1 MSEKLKP
8 KAQRLPQ
15 WMRRPIAT
23 DQNYPDVS
31 KLLESLQLNTVC
43 ASAKCP
49 NRHEC
54 WNRGTATV
62 MILGNTCTRNCR
74 FCNVNT
80 GRPDPVDPDEPARVA
95 EAAKRLNL
103 RHVVI
108 TSVTRDDLP
117 DGGAQ
122 AFADTIR
129 AVKEAMPEASV
140 EVLTPDFVEHL
151 DIVLE
156 AKPDVFN
163 HNLETVRRL
172 QATVRPQASYS
183 TSLAT
188 LKKAAA
194 WNCRTGLSG
203 NPDSLCLNDHS
214 RAPEYGTRP
223 LGERLRAGE
232 ATTAGSGNHV
242 LQHQG
247 DSQKTI
253 LVKSGLMLG
262 LGETDEEIFQCLEDL
277 YAAGV
282 RLLTLGQYLAPTREH
297 HPVERYLSPE
307 HFDRL
312 AARAKKIGFEGV
324 AAGPL
329 VRSSYRADELSK
341 TAEPLKGGC
350 GVE

>member
-1 MSEKLKP
+1 MDDKIIFEKLKP

-23 DQNYPDVS
+23 DQSYPDVS

-80 GRPDPVDPDEPARVA
+80 GRPDPVDAGEPARVA
-95 EAAKRLNL
+95 EAAKKLNL
-103 RHVVI
+103 KHIVI

-117 DGGAQ
+117 DGGAG
-122 AFADTIR
+122 AFATTIR

-151 DIVLE
+151 DTVLD

-163 HNLETVRRL
+163 HNLETVKRL
-172 QATVRPQASYS
+172 QAVIRPQASYEK
-183 TSLAT
+183 SLAT
-188 LKKAAA
+188 LRKAA
-194 WNCRTGLSG
+194 
-203 NPDSLCLNDHS
+203 
-214 RAPEYGTRP
+214 
-223 LGERLRAGE
+223 ERG
-232 ATTAGSGNHV
+232 GV
-242 LQHQG
+242 M
-247 DSQKTI
+247 
-253 LVKSGLMLG
+253 VKSGLMLG

-297 HPVERYLSPE
+297 YPVERFVSPE
-307 HFDRL
+307 HFEKL
-312 AARAKKIGFEGV
+312 AEQARKIGFEGV

-329 VRSSYRADELSK
+329 VRSSYRADEL
-341 TAEPLKGGC
+341 AHDRC
-350 GVE
+350 NC

>member
-1 MSEKLKP
+1 MTDRASLETLKP

-23 DQNYPDVS
+23 DQSYPDVS

-62 MILGNTCTRNCR
+62 MILGTICTRNCR
-74 FCNVNT
+74 FCNVST
-80 GRPDPVDPDEPARVA
+80 GQPSPVDPDEPARVA
-95 EAAKRLNL
+95 EAARRLGL

-129 AVKEAMPEASV
+129 AVKDNLPDVSV

-151 DIVLE
+151 DIVLD

-172 QATVRPQASYS
+172 QNTVRPQASYEK
-183 TSLAT
+183 SLAT
-188 LKKAAA
+188 LRRAAGWGFESPRRPGSA
-194 WNCRTGLSG
+194 GGVAPSENDASGGRASLSG
-203 NPDSLCLNDHS
+203 
-214 RAPEYGTRP
+214 RAES
-223 LGERLRAGE
+223 AI
-232 ATTAGSGNHV
+232 
-242 LQHQG
+242 Q
-247 DSQKTI
+247 I
-253 LVKSGLMLG
+253 KSGLMLG
-262 LGETDEEIFQCLEDL
+262 LGETDEEIVETMEDL
-277 YAAGV
+277 YEAGV
-282 RLLTLGQYLAPTREH
+282 RLLTLGQYLAPTRAH
-297 HPVERYLSPE
+297 HPVDRFVPPE
-307 HFDRL
+307 QFELL
-312 AARAKKIGFEGV
+312 AEKARALGFTGV

-329 VRSSYRADELSK
+329 VRSSYRADELAGNES
-341 TAEPLKGGC
+341 EGSI
-350 GVE
+350 

>member
-1 MSEKLKP
+1 MNGLKP

-23 DQNYPDVS
+23 DQNFPDVS

-62 MILGNTCTRNCR
+62 MILGNTCTRNCL

-80 GRPDPVDPDEPARVA
+80 GNPSPVDPDEPARVA

-117 DGGAQ
+117 DGGAHV
-122 AFADTIR
+122 FARTIR
-129 AVKEAMPEASV
+129 AVKETMREASV

-151 DIVLE
+151 DVVLDAE
-156 AKPDVFN
+156 PDVFN
-163 HNLETVRRL
+163 HNLETVKRL
-172 QATVRPQASYS
+172 QATVRPQASYEK
-183 TSLAT
+183 SLAT
-188 LKKAAA
+188 LRYAA
-194 WNCRTGLSG
+194 
-203 NPDSLCLNDHS
+203 
-214 RAPEYGTRP
+214 
-223 LGERLRAGE
+223 ERG
-232 ATTAGSGNHV
+232 GV
-242 LQHQG
+242 Q
-247 DSQKTI
+247 
-253 LVKSGLMLG
+253 VKSGLMLG
-262 LGETDEEIFQCLEDL
+262 LGETDEEIFQTLEDL
-277 YAAGV
+277 FAAGV

-297 HPVERYLSPE
+297 HPVERFISPE
-307 HFDRL
+307 HFDELAGKARL
-312 AARAKKIGFEGV
+312 MGFEGV

-329 VRSSYRADELSK
+329 VRSSYRADEL
-341 TAEPLKGGC
+341 ALKK
-350 GVE
+350 END

>member
-1 MSEKLKP
+1 MDDQSIVEKLKP

-23 DQNYPDVS
+23 DQSYPDVS

-80 GRPDPVDPDEPARVA
+80 GKPEPVDAGEPARVA

-103 RHVVI
+103 KHIVI

-117 DGGAQ
+117 DGGAG
-122 AFADTIR
+122 AFATTIR

-151 DIVLE
+151 DTVLD
-156 AKPDVFN
+156 AGPDVFN
-163 HNLETVRRL
+163 HNLETVKRL
-172 QATVRPQASYS
+172 QAVIRPQASYEK
-183 TSLAT
+183 SLAT
-188 LKKAAA
+188 LRKAA
-194 WNCRTGLSG
+194 
-203 NPDSLCLNDHS
+203 
-214 RAPEYGTRP
+214 
-223 LGERLRAGE
+223 ERG
-232 ATTAGSGNHV
+232 GV
-242 LQHQG
+242 M
-247 DSQKTI
+247 
-253 LVKSGLMLG
+253 VKSGLMLG
-262 LGETDEEIFQCLEDL
+262 LGETDEEILQCLIDL

-297 HPVERYLSPE
+297 YPVERYLSPE
-307 HFDRL
+307 HFDEL
-312 AARAKKIGFEGV
+312 AAKARQIGFEGV

-329 VRSSYRADELSK
+329 VRSSYRADEL
-341 TAEPLKGGC
+341 ARNRDND
-350 GVE
+350 

>member
-1 MSEKLKP
+1 MTTEHIVKKLKP

-15 WMRRPIAT
+15 WMRRPITT
-23 DQNYPDVS
+23 DEKFPDVS

-43 ASAKCP
+43 SSAKCP

-80 GRPDPVDPDEPARVA
+80 GRPGPVDAGEPARVA

-103 RHVVI
+103 RHIVI

-122 AFADTIR
+122 AFAATIR
-129 AVKEAMPEASV
+129 AVKEAMPGASV

-151 DIVLE
+151 DIVLD
-156 AKPDVFN
+156 ARPDVFN
-163 HNLETVRRL
+163 HNLETVKRL
-172 QATVRPQASYS
+172 QAVIRPQASYEK
-183 TSLAT
+183 SLAT
-188 LKKAAA
+188 LRHAA
-194 WNCRTGLSG
+194 
-203 NPDSLCLNDHS
+203 
-214 RAPEYGTRP
+214 
-223 LGERLRAGE
+223 ERV
-232 ATTAGSGNHV
+232 GSM
-242 LQHQG
+242 
-247 DSQKTI
+247 
-253 LVKSGLMLG
+253 VKSGLMLG
-262 LGETDEEIFQCLEDL
+262 LGETDEEIFQALEDL

-297 HPVERYLSPE
+297 YPVERFVSPE
-307 HFDRL
+307 HFDEL
-312 AARAKKIGFEGV
+312 AAKARLMGFEGV

-329 VRSSYRADELSK
+329 VRSSYRADELARNK
-341 TAEPLKGGC
+341 DND
-350 GVE
+350 

>member
-1 MSEKLKP
+1 MRTVVFPAFRFALRSDFMEDSFPMNDPALPEKLKP
-8 KAQRLPQ
+8 KAQRLPK

-31 KLLESLQLNTVC
+31 RLLESLQLNTVC

-74 FCNVNT
+74 FCNVNH
-80 GRPDPVDPDEPARVA
+80 GKPDPVDPGEPARVA
-95 EAAKRLNL
+95 EAARRLNL

-140 EVLTPDFVEHL
+140 EVLTPDFAEHL
-151 DIVLE
+151 DRVLD
-156 AKPDVFN
+156 AKPNVFN
-163 HNLETVRRL
+163 HNLETVKRL
-172 QATVRPQASYS
+172 QATVRPQASYEK
-183 TSLAT
+183 SLAT
-188 LKKAAA
+188 LRKAAE
-194 WNCRTGLSG
+194 WNCGTGLSG
-203 NPDSLCLNDHS
+203 TPDSLCSDGNETH
-214 RAPEYGTRP
+214 APEYGKR
-223 LGERLRAGE
+223 
-232 ATTAGSGNHV
+232 V
-242 LQHQG
+242 LQ
-247 DSQKTI
+247 QKQKI

-312 AARAKKIGFEGV
+312 AEKAREMGFSGV

-329 VRSSYRADELSK
+329 IRSSYRADELAK
-341 TAEPLKGGC
+341 AG
-350 GVE
+350 

>member
-1 MSEKLKP
+1 MNELKP

-23 DQNYPDVS
+23 DQSYPDVS

-80 GRPDPVDPDEPARVA
+80 GKPSPVDLDEPSRVA

-108 TSVTRDDLP
+108 TSVTRDDLA

-122 AFADTIR
+122 AFANTIH
-129 AVKEAMPEASV
+129 AVKAAMPEASV

-151 DIVLE
+151 DIVLD
-156 AKPDVFN
+156 AAPDVFN
-163 HNLETVRRL
+163 HNLETVKRL
-172 QATVRPQASYS
+172 QATVRPQASYEK
-183 TSLAT
+183 SLAT
-188 LKKAAA
+188 LRKAA
-194 WNCRTGLSG
+194 
-203 NPDSLCLNDHS
+203 
-214 RAPEYGTRP
+214 
-223 LGERLRAGE
+223 ERG
-232 ATTAGSGNHV
+232 GV
-242 LQHQG
+242 Q
-247 DSQKTI
+247 
-253 LVKSGLMLG
+253 VKSGLMLG

-312 AARAKKIGFEGV
+312 AARARGIGFEGV

-329 VRSSYRADELSK
+329 VRSSYRADEL
-341 TAEPLKGGC
+341 ARNRE
-350 GVE
+350 

>member
-1 MSEKLKP
+1 MSDSTPFEKLKP

-23 DQNYPDVS
+23 DEQFPDVS

-80 GRPDPVDPDEPARVA
+80 GRPDPVDAGEPARVA

-103 RHVVI
+103 KHIVI

-117 DGGAQ
+117 DGGAR
-122 AFADTIR
+122 AFAETIR
-129 AVKEAMPEASV
+129 AVKEAMPGASV

-151 DIVLE
+151 DIVLD

-163 HNLETVRRL
+163 HNLETVKRL
-172 QATVRPQASYS
+172 QAVIRPQASYEK
-183 TSLAT
+183 SLAT
-188 LKKAAA
+188 LRHAAK
-194 WNCRTGLSG
+194 RGG
-203 NPDSLCLNDHS
+203 
-214 RAPEYGTRP
+214 
-223 LGERLRAGE
+223 
-232 ATTAGSGNHV
+232 V
-242 LQHQG
+242 Q
-247 DSQKTI
+247 
-253 LVKSGLMLG
+253 VKSGLMLG

-297 HPVERYLSPE
+297 YPVERYISPE
-307 HFDRL
+307 HFDEL
-312 AARAKKIGFEGV
+312 AAKARLMGFEGV

-329 VRSSYRADELSK
+329 VRSSYRADELVR
-341 TAEPLKGGC
+341 AD
-350 GVE
+350 

>member
-1 MSEKLKP
+1 VTANLTPSEKLKP

-23 DQNYPDVS
+23 DQSYPDVS

-80 GRPDPVDPDEPARVA
+80 GKPDAVDPGEPARVA

-129 AVKEAMPEASV
+129 AVKEAMSEASV

-151 DIVLE
+151 DIVLD

-163 HNLETVRRL
+163 HNLETVKRL
-172 QATVRPQASYS
+172 QATVRPQASYEK
-183 TSLAT
+183 SLAT
-188 LKKAAA
+188 LRHAA
-194 WNCRTGLSG
+194 
-203 NPDSLCLNDHS
+203 
-214 RAPEYGTRP
+214 
-223 LGERLRAGE
+223 ERGGA
-232 ATTAGSGNHV
+232 
-242 LQHQG
+242 Q
-247 DSQKTI
+247 
-253 LVKSGLMLG
+253 VKSGLMLG

-297 HPVERYLSPE
+297 HPVERFISPE
-307 HFDRL
+307 HFDEL
-312 AARAKKIGFEGV
+312 AAKARRMGFEGV

-329 VRSSYRADELSK
+329 VRSSYRADQLAK
-341 TAEPLKGGC
+341 QK
-350 GVE
+350 

>member
-1 MSEKLKP
+1 MSTLKP
-8 KAQRLPQ
+8 KAQRLPK

-80 GRPDPVDPDEPARVA
+80 GRPDPVDAGEPARVA

-103 RHVVI
+103 KHIVI

-117 DGGAQ
+117 DGGAG
-122 AFADTIR
+122 AFAETIR
-129 AVKEAMPEASV
+129 VVQEAMPEASV
-140 EVLTPDFVEHL
+140 EVLTPDFIEHL
-151 DIVLE
+151 DIVLD
-156 AKPDVFN
+156 AQPNIFN
-163 HNLETVRRL
+163 HNLETVERL
-172 QATVRPQASYS
+172 QAVIRPQASYEK
-183 TSLAT
+183 SLAT
-188 LKKAAA
+188 LRHAA
-194 WNCRTGLSG
+194 
-203 NPDSLCLNDHS
+203 
-214 RAPEYGTRP
+214 
-223 LGERLRAGE
+223 ERG
-232 ATTAGSGNHV
+232 GV
-242 LQHQG
+242 Q
-247 DSQKTI
+247 
-253 LVKSGLMLG
+253 VKSGLMLG
-262 LGETDEEIFQCLEDL
+262 LGETDEEILQCLKDL

-297 HPVERYLSPE
+297 YPVERYISPE
-307 HFDRL
+307 HFDELAVKARL
-312 AARAKKIGFEGV
+312 MGFEGV

-329 VRSSYRADELSK
+329 VRSSYRADEL
-341 TAEPLKGGC
+341 ARNRDNG
-350 GVE
+350 

>member
-1 MSEKLKP
+1 MNDSSSSKKLKP
-8 KAQRLPQ
+8 KVQRLPQ
-15 WMRRPIAT
+15 WLRRPIAT

-31 KLLESLQLNTVC
+31 KLLESLRLNTVC

-80 GRPDPVDPDEPARVA
+80 GKPDEVDPGEPARVA

-103 RHVVI
+103 RYMVI

-122 AFADTIR
+122 AFANTIR

-151 DIVLE
+151 DVVLK
-156 AKPDVFN
+156 AMPDVFN
-163 HNLETVRRL
+163 HNLETVKRL
-172 QATVRPQASYS
+172 QAAVRPQASYEK
-183 TSLAT
+183 SLAT
-188 LKKAAA
+188 LRLAAA
-194 WNCRTGLSG
+194 RGG
-203 NPDSLCLNDHS
+203 
-214 RAPEYGTRP
+214 
-223 LGERLRAGE
+223 
-232 ATTAGSGNHV
+232 V
-242 LQHQG
+242 Q
-247 DSQKTI
+247 
-253 LVKSGLMLG
+253 VKSGLMLG
-262 LGETDEEIFQCLEDL
+262 LGETDEEIFQTLEDL
-277 YAAGV
+277 FAVGV

-297 HPVERYLSPE
+297 YPVERYVSPE
-307 HFDRL
+307 HFDEL
-312 AARAKKIGFEGV
+312 AAKARLMGFAGV

-329 VRSSYRADELSK
+329 VRSSYRADELANK
-341 TAEPLKGGC
+341 KDHH
-350 GVE
+350 

>member
-1 MSEKLKP
+1 MSTSNSSEKLKP

-80 GRPDPVDPDEPARVA
+80 GKPDPVDPGEPARVA
-95 EAAKRLNL
+95 EAARQLNL
-103 RHVVI
+103 KHIVI
-108 TSVTRDDLP
+108 TSVTRDDLS

-122 AFADTIR
+122 AFANTIR

-151 DIVLE
+151 DIVLD
-156 AKPDVFN
+156 ARPDVFN
-163 HNLETVRRL
+163 HNLETVKRL
-172 QATVRPQASYS
+172 QATVRPQASYEK
-183 TSLAT
+183 SLAT
-188 LKKAAA
+188 LRHAAER
-194 WNCRTGLSG
+194 NCRTGLAG
-203 NPDSLCLNDHS
+203 TPDSLC
-214 RAPEYGTRP
+214 
-223 LGERLRAGE
+223 
-232 ATTAGSGNHV
+232 
-242 LQHQG
+242 
-247 DSQKTI
+247 

-262 LGETDEEIFQCLEDL
+262 LGETDEEIFQTLEDL
-277 YAAGV
+277 VAAGV

-297 HPVERYLSPE
+297 HPVERYVSPE

-312 AARAKKIGFEGV
+312 AAKAREMGFEGV

-329 VRSSYRADELSK
+329 VRSSYRADELIGQ
-341 TAEPLKGGC
+341 EQP
-350 GVE
+350 

>member
-1 MSEKLKP
+1 MDDQRIAEKLKP

-23 DQNYPDVS
+23 DQSYPDVS

-54 WNRGTATV
+54 WNSGTATV
-62 MILGNTCTRNCR
+62 MILGNICTRNCR

-80 GRPDPVDPDEPARVA
+80 GKPSPVDPDEPARVA

-108 TSVTRDDLP
+108 TSVTRDDLA

-122 AFADTIR
+122 AFANTIC
-129 AVKEAMPEASV
+129 AVKAAMPEASV

-151 DIVLE
+151 DIVLD
-156 AKPDVFN
+156 AAPDVFN
-163 HNLETVRRL
+163 HNLETVKRL
-172 QATVRPQASYS
+172 QATVRPQASYEK
-183 TSLAT
+183 SLAT
-188 LKKAAA
+188 LRKAAERG
-194 WNCRTGLSG
+194 CRTGLSG
-203 NPDSLCLNDHS
+203 TPDSLCLGDKPH
-214 RAPEYGTRP
+214 ALEYEKR
-223 LGERLRAGE
+223 
-232 ATTAGSGNHV
+232 V
-242 LQHQG
+242 LQADQSVAHH
-247 DSQKTI
+247 KI

-282 RLLTLGQYLAPTREH
+282 RLLTLGQYLSPTREH

-312 AARAKKIGFEGV
+312 AARARGIGFEGV

-329 VRSSYRADELSK
+329 VRSSYRADEL
-341 TAEPLKGGC
+341 ARNRE
-350 GVE
+350 

>member
-1 MSEKLKP
+1 MNELKP

-23 DQNYPDVS
+23 DQSYPDVS

-54 WNRGTATV
+54 WNSGTATV
-62 MILGNTCTRNCR
+62 MILGNICTRNCR

-80 GRPDPVDPDEPARVA
+80 GNPSPVDPDEPARVA

-117 DGGAQ
+117 DGGAR

-129 AVKEAMPEASV
+129 TVKAAMPEASV

-151 DIVLE
+151 DIVLD

-163 HNLETVRRL
+163 HNLETVKRL
-172 QATVRPQASYS
+172 QATVRPQASYEK
-183 TSLAT
+183 SLAT
-188 LKKAAA
+188 LRKAA
-194 WNCRTGLSG
+194 
-203 NPDSLCLNDHS
+203 
-214 RAPEYGTRP
+214 
-223 LGERLRAGE
+223 ERGGA
-232 ATTAGSGNHV
+232 
-242 LQHQG
+242 Q
-247 DSQKTI
+247 
-253 LVKSGLMLG
+253 VKSGLMLG
-262 LGETDEEIFQCLEDL
+262 LGETDDEIFQCLEDL

-312 AARAKKIGFEGV
+312 AARAREIGFEGV

-329 VRSSYRADELSK
+329 VRSSYRADELAHK
-341 TAEPLKGGC
+341 QG
-350 GVE
+350 

>member
-1 MSEKLKP
+1 MNELKP

-23 DQNYPDVS
+23 DQSYPDVS

-54 WNRGTATV
+54 WNSGTATV

-80 GRPDPVDPDEPARVA
+80 GKPSPTDPDEPARVA

-103 RHVVI
+103 SHVVI

-122 AFADTIR
+122 AFANTIR
-129 AVKEAMPEASV
+129 AVKVAMPEASV

-151 DIVLE
+151 DIVLD

-163 HNLETVRRL
+163 HNLETVERL
-172 QATVRPQASYS
+172 QATVRPQASYEK
-183 TSLAT
+183 SLAT
-188 LKKAAA
+188 LRKAA
-194 WNCRTGLSG
+194 
-203 NPDSLCLNDHS
+203 
-214 RAPEYGTRP
+214 
-223 LGERLRAGE
+223 ERGGA
-232 ATTAGSGNHV
+232 
-242 LQHQG
+242 Q
-247 DSQKTI
+247 
-253 LVKSGLMLG
+253 VKSGLMLG

-307 HFDRL
+307 HFDKL
-312 AARAKKIGFEGV
+312 AARAREIGFAGV

-329 VRSSYRADELSK
+329 VRSSYRADEL
-341 TAEPLKGGC
+341 ARNRDNG
-350 GVE
+350 

>member
-1 MSEKLKP
+1 MSTLRP

-15 WMRRPIAT
+15 WLRRPIST
-23 DQNYPDVS
+23 DQDYPDVS
-31 KLLESLQLNTVC
+31 KLLGSLQLNTVC

-54 WNRGTATV
+54 WNRGTATI

-80 GRPDPVDPDEPARVA
+80 GRPEPVDTDEPARVA

-122 AFADTIR
+122 IFADTIR
-129 AVKEAMPEASV
+129 AIKGVLPEASV

-151 DIVLE
+151 DVVLDAE
-156 AKPDVFN
+156 PLVFN

-172 QATVRPQASYS
+172 QETVRPQASYEK
-183 TSLAT
+183 SLET
-188 LKKAAA
+188 LRYAAD
-194 WNCRTGLSG
+194 RGG
-203 NPDSLCLNDHS
+203 
-214 RAPEYGTRP
+214 
-223 LGERLRAGE
+223 
-232 ATTAGSGNHV
+232 V
-242 LQHQG
+242 
-247 DSQKTI
+247 

-262 LGETDEEIFQCLEDL
+262 LGETDDEVFQALEDL
-277 YAAGV
+277 YSAGV

-297 HPVERYLSPE
+297 HPVERFISPE
-307 HFDRL
+307 HFDEL
-312 AARAKKIGFEGV
+312 AARAREMGFEGV

-329 VRSSYRADELSK
+329 VRSSYRADQLVAKEN
-341 TAEPLKGGC
+341 
-350 GVE
+350 

>member
-1 MSEKLKP
+1 MSSLKP

-23 DQNYPDVS
+23 DEKYPDVS

-80 GRPDPVDPDEPARVA
+80 GKPDPVDPDEPSRVA

-103 RHVVI
+103 RHIVI

-122 AFADTIR
+122 AFSHTIC
-129 AVKEAMPEASV
+129 AVKEAVPEASV

-151 DIVLE
+151 DTVLD

-163 HNLETVRRL
+163 HNLETVKRL
-172 QATVRPQASYS
+172 QAAVRPQASYEK
-183 TSLAT
+183 SLAT
-188 LKKAAA
+188 LRKAA
-194 WNCRTGLSG
+194 
-203 NPDSLCLNDHS
+203 
-214 RAPEYGTRP
+214 
-223 LGERLRAGE
+223 ERG
-232 ATTAGSGNHV
+232 GV
-242 LQHQG
+242 Q
-247 DSQKTI
+247 
-253 LVKSGLMLG
+253 VKSGLMLG
-262 LGETDEEIFQCLEDL
+262 LGETDEEIFQCLQDL

-297 HPVERYLSPE
+297 YPVERFISPE
-307 HFDRL
+307 HFDEL
-312 AARAKKIGFEGV
+312 AARAREIGFEGV

-329 VRSSYRADELSK
+329 VRSSYRADELAADK
-341 TAEPLKGGC
+341 AKD
-350 GVE
+350 

>member
-1 MSEKLKP
+1 MNELKP

-23 DQNYPDVS
+23 DQSYPDVS

-80 GRPDPVDPDEPARVA
+80 GKPEPVDSGEPARVA
-95 EAAKRLNL
+95 EAAKQLKL
-103 RHVVI
+103 RHIVI

-117 DGGAQ
+117 DGGAS
-122 AFADTIR
+122 AFASTIR
-129 AVKEAMPEASV
+129 AVKEAMPGASV

-151 DIVLE
+151 DTVLD
-156 AKPDVFN
+156 AGPNVFN
-163 HNLETVRRL
+163 HNLETVKRL
-172 QATVRPQASYS
+172 QSVIRPQASYEK
-183 TSLAT
+183 SLAT
-188 LKKAAA
+188 LHHAA
-194 WNCRTGLSG
+194 
-203 NPDSLCLNDHS
+203 
-214 RAPEYGTRP
+214 
-223 LGERLRAGE
+223 ERG
-232 ATTAGSGNHV
+232 GV
-242 LQHQG
+242 Q
-247 DSQKTI
+247 
-253 LVKSGLMLG
+253 VKSGLMLG
-262 LGETDEEIFQCLEDL
+262 LGETDEEIFECLEDL

-297 HPVERYLSPE
+297 YPVERFISPE
-307 HFDRL
+307 HFDEL
-312 AARAKKIGFEGV
+312 AARAREIGFEGV

-329 VRSSYRADELSK
+329 VRSSYRADELARNK
-341 TAEPLKGGC
+341 DNN
-350 GVE
+350 

>member
-1 MSEKLKP
+1 MADEPILKKLKP

-23 DQNYPDVS
+23 DEKFPDVS

-80 GRPDPVDPDEPARVA
+80 GRPDPVDAGEPARVA

-103 RHVVI
+103 RHIVI

-117 DGGAQ
+117 DGGAG
-122 AFADTIR
+122 AFAATIN
-129 AVKEAMPEASV
+129 AVKEAMPGASV

-151 DIVLE
+151 DTVLD
-156 AKPDVFN
+156 AMPDVFN
-163 HNLETVRRL
+163 HNLETVKRL
-172 QATVRPQASYS
+172 QAVIRPQASYEK
-183 TSLAT
+183 SLAT
-188 LKKAAA
+188 LRHAA
-194 WNCRTGLSG
+194 
-203 NPDSLCLNDHS
+203 
-214 RAPEYGTRP
+214 
-223 LGERLRAGE
+223 ERG
-232 ATTAGSGNHV
+232 GV
-242 LQHQG
+242 Q
-247 DSQKTI
+247 
-253 LVKSGLMLG
+253 VKSGLMLG
-262 LGETDEEIFQCLEDL
+262 LGETDEEIFQTLGDL
-277 YAAGV
+277 YAVGV

-297 HPVERYLSPE
+297 YPVERFVSPE
-307 HFDRL
+307 HFDEL
-312 AARAKKIGFEGV
+312 AAKARLMGFEGV

-329 VRSSYRADELSK
+329 VRSSYRADEL
-341 TAEPLKGGC
+341 ARAD
-350 GVE
+350 